1 MCAVTP
7 IVLGDAS
14 TVYISGTLA
23 FVTRNDNNTFK
34 YLEAGVEADT
44 KVDRSNFYNFEEIH
58 KLFN

>member
-1 MCAVTP
+1 MCSNSYS
-7 IVLGDAS
+7 LGDAS

-23 FVTRNDNNTFK
+23 FVTKVSNNNYK

-44 KVDRSNFYNFEEIH
+44 LVARSNFYNFEEIN